1 MLINGHAIS
10 FCYPIIEISLFLP
23 EPATM
28 NLRALRY
35 FVAIA
40 DAGSLTAASASIRI
54 AQPALTRQLREL
66 EADLEVQ
73 LFQRL
78 PRGVRLTQAGVTL
91 YESAKRILAE
101 AQRVRQQ
108 LAQGKGQASRTVSLG
123 VSPTLARVLLPGLFE
138 SCHRSLEGILFQTR
152 EAFTPTLLDWLDRG
166 IIDMAVVTN
175 PQMRRELALQPL
187 LGEPFVLAGHRALG
201 IGPVISVEQL
211 EQVPLLMTSLHRGLI
226 EQQLMPLGRKLRVE
240 AEIDSVDS
248 ICELIHRG
256 EWATLMPVSVFK
268 NQHADS
274 QVLLSE
280 VSGVQ
285 LNRLLVLASR
295 VDAQDNPNLAVIQEL
310 LLAEFSRLTQGGI
323 FSLAKVSVRGA

>member
-1 MLINGHAIS
+1 
-10 FCYPIIEISLFLP
+10 
-23 EPATM
+23 M

-108 LAQGKGQASRTVSLG
+108 LAQGKGQASRTVTLG
-123 VSPTLARVLLPGLFE
+123 ASPTLARVLLPGLFE
-138 SCHRSLEGILFQTR
+138 SCHRSLEGIHFQTR

-187 LGEPFVLAGHRALG
+187 LGEPFVLAGHRGLG
-201 IGPVISVEQL
+201 IGPVISAEQL

-248 ICELIHRG
+248 ICELIQRG
-256 EWATLMPVSVFK
+256 QWATLMPVSVFK
-268 NQHADS
+268 SQHADS
-274 QVLLSE
+274 QLALTE

-285 LNRLLVLASR
+285 LNRLLVLATR
-295 VDAQDNPNLAVIQEL
+295 MEAQGNPTLAVIQEL